1 MRKNINT
8 IQTKD
13 AVLWVNIVLFGMAA
27 LLMFYYVIMANS
39 VTAKNYKVQTLRD
52 KLEVLT
58 EANSS
63 LISKKLALESSASL
77 LEFARSSNLVKAGN
91 IFYIFESKNVAQ
103 R

>member
-13 AVLWVNIVLFGMAA
+13 AVLWVNIVLFGMATM
-27 LLMFYYVIMANS
+27 LMFYYVVMANS
-39 VTAKNYKVQTLRD
+39 ITAKNYKVQTLRD

-58 EANSS
+58 ETNSS

-91 IFYIFESKNVAQ
+91 IFYIFESKNVA
-103 R
+103 RR